1 MFSLSSRSTMLP
13 SMKIQLGESFT
24 KCVSGYHLMN
34 NDPIKEAVWED
45 INRIVLEHSGCP
57 VQSQSCGSHQP
68 GADLSCSLGAFS
80 NKSTKWSKGCK
91 STGNKDS
98 FDISSYR
105 LTSVCS
111 DKTPGDV
118 TTILG
123 EIQRRK
129 NFEYY
134 SIIVREEQGENIKYD
149 WYLLPSDYPA
159 VNPESYEWKQKIGKQ
174 GKHKNSVV
182 GWETNE
188 VEGSHMSITFSMS
201 SQLWMYI
208 QVTEEMK
215 QFVVGT
221 CSIKKERKF
230 NYIQLLDMLDNDTT
244 FRTSETNLERNK

>member
-1 MFSLSSRSTMLP
+1 MFSLSSSRPSMLP
-13 SMKIQLGESFT
+13 AMKLQLCDSFT
-24 KCVSGYHLMN
+24 KCVTGYHLIN

-45 INRIVLEHSGCP
+45 INRIVLEHSGYP
-57 VQSQSCGSHQP
+57 VQSQSCGSHAP
-68 GADLSCSLGAFS
+68 GADLTCSLGRFS
-80 NKSTKWSKGCK
+80 NKSTKWASGKT
-91 STGNKDS
+91 STKKDS

-118 TTILG
+118 ETILG

-134 SIIVREEQGENIKYD
+134 SIIVREEFGEDIKYD
-149 WYLLPSDYPA
+149 WYLLPSDYPE

-174 GKHKNSVV
+174 GKNKDSVV
-182 GWETNE
+182 GWETN
-188 VEGSHMSITFSMS
+188 VVDGSHMSITFSMS
-201 SQLWMYI
+201 SQLWMNI

-221 CSIKKERKF
+221 CSVKKGRKYD
-230 NYIQLLDMLDNDTT
+230 YIQLLELLDPPV
-244 FRTSETNLERNK
+244 

>member
-1 MFSLSSRSTMLP
+1 MIYEYEISYIMFSLSSSRPSMLP
-13 SMKIQLGESFT
+13 SQLAESFT
-24 KCVSGYHLMN
+24 KCVSGYHLLN

-57 VQSQSCGSHQP
+57 VQSQSCGSHAP
-68 GADLSCSLGAFS
+68 GADLTCSLGRFS
-80 NKSTKWSKGCK
+80 NKSTKWSGVKKG
-91 STGNKDS
+91 T

-111 DKTPGDV
+111 DKSPGDV

-134 SIIVREEQGENIKYD
+134 SIIVREELGEDIQYD

-159 VNPESYEWKQKIGKQ
+159 VNPESYEWKPKIGKQ
-174 GKHKNSVV
+174 GKNKDAVV
-182 GWETNE
+182 GWETNI
-188 VEGSHMSITFSMS
+188 VDGSHMSITFSMS

-208 QVTEEMK
+208 QVTEAMK
-215 QFVVGT
+215 EFVVGT
-221 CSIKKERKF
+221 CSVKKGRKYD
-230 NYIQLLDMLDNDTT
+230 YIQLLERLNAETT
-244 FRTSETNLERNK
+244 

>member
-1 MFSLSSRSTMLP
+1 MFSLSSSRPSMLP
-13 SMKIQLGESFT
+13 AMKLQLCDSFT
-24 KCVSGYHLMN
+24 KCVTGYHLIN

-45 INRIVLEHSGCP
+45 INRIVLEHSGYP
-57 VQSQSCGSHQP
+57 VQSQSCGSHAP
-68 GADLSCSLGAFS
+68 GADLTCSLGRFS
-80 NKSTKWSKGCK
+80 NKSTKWASGKT
-91 STGNKDS
+91 STKIDS

-118 TTILG
+118 ETILG

-134 SIIVREEQGENIKYD
+134 SIIVREEFGEDIKYD
-149 WYLLPSDYPA
+149 WYLLPSDYPE

-174 GKHKNSVV
+174 GKNKDSVV
-182 GWETNE
+182 GWETN
-188 VEGSHMSITFSMS
+188 VVDGSHMSITFSMS
-201 SQLWMYI
+201 SQLWMNI

-221 CSIKKERKF
+221 CSVKKGRKYD
-230 NYIQLLDMLDNDTT
+230 YIQLLELLDPPV
-244 FRTSETNLERNK
+244 

>member
-1 MFSLSSRSTMLP
+1 MFSLSSSRPSMLP
-13 SMKIQLGESFT
+13 SQLAESFT
-24 KCVSGYHLMN
+24 KCVSGYHLLN

-57 VQSQSCGSHQP
+57 VQSQSCGSHAP
-68 GADLSCSLGAFS
+68 GADLTCSLGRFS
-80 NKSTKWSKGCK
+80 NKSTKWSGVKKG
-91 STGNKDS
+91 T

-111 DKTPGDV
+111 DKSPGDV

-134 SIIVREEQGENIKYD
+134 SIIVREELGEDIQYD

-159 VNPESYEWKQKIGKQ
+159 VNPESYEWKPKIGKQ
-174 GKHKNSVV
+174 GKNKDAVV
-182 GWETNE
+182 GWETNI
-188 VEGSHMSITFSMS
+188 VDGSHMSITFSMS

-208 QVTEEMK
+208 QVTEAMK
-215 QFVVGT
+215 EFVVGT
-221 CSIKKERKF
+221 CSVKKGRKYD
-230 NYIQLLDMLDNDTT
+230 YIQLLERLNAETT
-244 FRTSETNLERNK
+244 

>member
-1 MFSLSSRSTMLP
+1 VIYEYEISYIMFSLSSSRPSMLP
-13 SMKIQLGESFT
+13 SQLAESFT
-24 KCVSGYHLMN
+24 KCVSGYHLLN

-57 VQSQSCGSHQP
+57 VQSQSCGSHAP
-68 GADLSCSLGAFS
+68 GADLTCSLGRFS
-80 NKSTKWSKGCK
+80 NKSTKWSGVKKG
-91 STGNKDS
+91 T

-111 DKTPGDV
+111 DKSPGDV

-134 SIIVREEQGENIKYD
+134 SIIVREELGEDIQYD

-159 VNPESYEWKQKIGKQ
+159 VNPESYEWKPKIGKQ
-174 GKHKNSVV
+174 GKNKDAVV
-182 GWETNE
+182 GWETNI
-188 VEGSHMSITFSMS
+188 VDGSHMSITFSMS

-208 QVTEEMK
+208 QVTEAMK
-215 QFVVGT
+215 EFVVGT
-221 CSIKKERKF
+221 CSVKKGRKYD
-230 NYIQLLDMLDNDTT
+230 YIQLLERLNAETT
-244 FRTSETNLERNK
+244 

>member
-1 MFSLSSRSTMLP
+1 MFSLSSSRPSMLP
-13 SMKIQLGESFT
+13 AMKLQLCDSFT
-24 KCVSGYHLMN
+24 KCVTGYHLIN

-45 INRIVLEHSGCP
+45 INRIVLEHSGYP
-57 VQSQSCGSHQP
+57 VQSQSCGSHAP
-68 GADLSCSLGAFS
+68 GADLTCSLGRFS
-80 NKSTKWSKGCK
+80 NKSTKWASGKT
-91 STGNKDS
+91 STKKDS

-118 TTILG
+118 ETILG

-134 SIIVREEQGENIKYD
+134 SIIVREEFGEDIKYD

-174 GKHKNSVV
+174 GKNKDSVV
-182 GWETNE
+182 GWETN
-188 VEGSHMSITFSMS
+188 VVDGSHMSITFSMS
-201 SQLWMYI
+201 SQLWMNI

-221 CSIKKERKF
+221 CSVKKGRKYD
-230 NYIQLLDMLDNDTT
+230 YIQLLELLDPPV
-244 FRTSETNLERNK
+244 